1 MQHSCS
7 HINIIM
13 ELANIMQATVCPCL
27 WLGRIFELKT
37 LSPLWCLMLCMS
49 VEVRTICCLVFS
61 AFLMG
66 VHIRFLSQIRACIEP
81 LNVQPRTS
89 STYSWLAHGSG
100 RRLPLAE
107 VSLLKQRPPSL
118 VVSALAPLDELL
130 WSHPEGTLRLSPVP
144 CQSKF
149 DAQSP
154 FCLTSVRVIN
164 FLGCGAVGSG
174 SLWLGTVTNPWV
186 QAPVCNLG
194 TMYSLID
201 VKVPLQP

>member
-1 MQHSCS
+1 MPLS
-7 HINIIM
+7 
-13 ELANIMQATVCPCL
+13 LTRKDL
-27 WLGRIFELKT
+27 WIQNSE
-37 LSPLWCLMLCMS
+37 SVLWCLMFCMS
-49 VEVRTICCLVFS
+49 VENVVRTICCLVCS
-61 AFLMG
+61 WFLTG

-81 LNVQPRTS
+81 LNVPPLTS

-100 RRLPLAE
+100 SRLPLAK
-107 VSLLKQRPPSL
+107 VSLLKQRSPSL

-130 WSHPEGTLRLSPVP
+130 WSHPVGALRLSSLP

-154 FCLTSVRVIN
+154 FCLTSVSVIN
-164 FLGCGAVGSG
+164 ILGSGTVGSG
-174 SLWLGTVTNPWV
+174 VLWLGTAANPWV

-194 TMYSLID
+194 TMYSIID